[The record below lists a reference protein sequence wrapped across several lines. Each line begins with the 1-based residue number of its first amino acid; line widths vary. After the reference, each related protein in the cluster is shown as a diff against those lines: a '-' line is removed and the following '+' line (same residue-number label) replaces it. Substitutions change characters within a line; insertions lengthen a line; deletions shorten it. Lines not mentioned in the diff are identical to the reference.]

1 MASKSPLQK
10 LQDAVLGT
18 VKGAVS
24 DPVGTAGKAVQQAK
38 GTIALGR
45 MVAGQVTHKAADL
58 ASHRGGR
65 GASEATA
72 TAARVVPT
80 PRTETA
86 QKPTA
91 PQPTAPQPSAET
103 PVEVTPSDVA
113 RVVAKKS
120 PAEKAAARGAT
131 ARKATAAKAPA
142 TKAASSPSAKL
153 PVRKAAATKAAA
165 TKAPATKAPATKAP
179 ATKAAATKAAA
190 TKAPATKAPAKKA
203 PAKKA
208 PAKRSPATRA
218 PAAPPLSAAEVLED
232 AATEVTTPVGTT
244 GADVA
249 TNPATTDTDLQQPGT
264 EPLMDPSTTKA
275 VASEAATGARA
286 ADPHKG

>member
-1 MASKSPLQK
+1 VASKSPLQK

-86 QKPTA
+86 QKPTV
-91 PQPTAPQPSAET
+91 PQPTVPQPSAET

-120 PAEKAAARGAT
+120 PAEKAAARGAA

-153 PVRKAAATKAAA
+153 PVRKAPAKKAT
-165 TKAPATKAPATKAP
+165 
-179 ATKAAATKAAA
+179 A

-208 PAKRSPATRA
+208 PAKRAPATRA

-275 VASEAATGARA
+275 VASQAATGARA